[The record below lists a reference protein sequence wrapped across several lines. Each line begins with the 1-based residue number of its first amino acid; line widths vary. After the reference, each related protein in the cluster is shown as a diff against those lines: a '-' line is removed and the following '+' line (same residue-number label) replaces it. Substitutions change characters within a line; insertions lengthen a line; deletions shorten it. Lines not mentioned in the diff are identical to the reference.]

1 MDKDFALI
9 FYDQQK
15 NQLIAEIKKC
25 NGLTGIYSLSLNEE
39 QICLLLDARRQALK
53 DTGRIEFTGG
63 ILKKLI
69 EAFCDCPYINQENYV
84 SVLMDLQDLFYY
96 FKGECLEALS
106 DDELIETMKNYFNT
120 TAQGSMDY
128 LSALSIEE
136 LCGNDATER
145 SNEPFEY

>member
-1 MDKDFALI
+1 VDKDFALI
-9 FYDQQK
+9 FYDQHK
-15 NQLIAEIKKC
+15 NQMMTEIKKC
-25 NGLTGIYSLSLNEE
+25 NELTGIYSLSLNEE

-53 DTGRIEFTGG
+53 DTGRIEFGNG

-69 EAFCDCPYINQENYV
+69 EAFCDCPYINQENYA

-106 DDELIETMKNYFNT
+106 DDELIEAMKNYFNT

-128 LSALSIEE
+128 LAALSIEE
-136 LCGNDATER
+136 LCDSDTHEH
-145 SNEPFEY
+145 SDEPFEY